1 MHWKHKARQ
10 DLKPQWRWST
20 RKSQCTQNSDSFLW
34 MSLTSALSLS
44 VKPGGLWR
52 VGHYL
57 PIGNSGL
64 EISPNLW
71 NKDKLTLH
79 QHGRQWVCCLLP
91 RCWQDR
97 LEKQASLTSDVL
109 VWVFQAHPL
118 YLKSMWRYL
127 KKLDI
132 GLPNDQECSQR
143 TLHCTVDLF
152 AHLCLLLFCLQLPG
166 NEKI

>member
-1 MHWKHKARQ
+1 MHWKHKSRQ

-109 VWVFQAHPL
+109 VKKE
-118 YLKSMWRYL
+118 KSFEIQQYNMINNWKPVSDPVDTSGVLGRHFTRREAM
-127 KKLDI
+127 KLTA
-132 GLPNDQECSQR
+132 GGASAC
-143 TLHCTVDLF
+143 H
-152 AHLCLLLFCLQLPG
+152 
-166 NEKI
+166 